1 MTGFGSPV
9 TIIRS
14 VNTVG
19 DDFSD
24 LSADESCRGILIA
37 LLNAGLLELSISVS
51 NSSKAFID
59 QKLAQLYCQQLLLK
73 ITCIMA
79 KVEYLL
85 KGRMKRKNFGNVD
98 RL

>member
-1 MTGFGSPV
+1 M

-37 LLNAGLLELSISVS
+37 LLDASLLELSISVS
-51 NSSKAFID
+51 NSSKAFMD
-59 QKLAQLYCQQLLLK
+59 QKLAQLYCQQFLLK
-73 ITCIMA
+73 ISDIMA
-79 KVEYLL
+79 NVE
-85 KGRMKRKNFGNVD
+85 
-98 RL
+98 